1 MGTVSRER
9 NCPHSDTHS
18 QRQRITAPNDASPVN
33 ENPEELPVKFK
44 RIVSIFVR
52 NCLRI

>member
-18 QRQRITAPNDASPVN
+18 LWQRLTAPNNTSPMN

-44 RIVSIFVR
+44 RIVSTYIK
-52 NCLRI
+52 NCLRM